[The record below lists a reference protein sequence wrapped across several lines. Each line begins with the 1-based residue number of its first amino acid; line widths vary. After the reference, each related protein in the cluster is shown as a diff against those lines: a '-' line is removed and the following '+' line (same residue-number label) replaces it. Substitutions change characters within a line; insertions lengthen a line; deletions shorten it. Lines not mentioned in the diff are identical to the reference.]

1 MPTYLA
7 MPQKEGQ
14 MQTSHRARHSLPLL
28 VGCAAA
34 ILLTT
39 SLCVTA
45 AFAVD
50 SDNFIKQA
58 LGKSARIGKLRGT
71 VGHGYRVNRLR
82 FDRHKRINSG
92 PRATPPATS
101 ASLSFSATEA
111 SSFECKL
118 DGASWASCT
127 TPKAYSSLSLGSHQF
142 SVRAKDAA
150 GNVDATPAT
159 QGWTVEATPPPP
171 PPADTT
177 APAPSDTSRPSATT
191 TSTSASFGLSATE
204 AGSSFEC
211 KLDSAGWAG
220 CTTPKA
226 YSGLTLRARPPSHCR
241 PQAGGGGGEA

>member
-82 FDRHKRINSG
+82 FDRHKRIKKPAAEPIPTPTPKTTLSADTTAPDNSITSG
-92 PRATPPATS
+92 PSATTTSTS
-101 ASLSFSATEA
+101 ASLSFAATEA

-150 GNVDATPAT
+150 GNVEATPAT
-159 QGWTVEATPPPP
+159 P
-171 PPADTT
+171 
-177 APAPSDTSRPSATT
+177 
-191 TSTSASFGLSATE
+191 
-204 AGSSFEC
+204 
-211 KLDSAGWAG
+211 
-220 CTTPKA
+220 
-226 YSGLTLRARPPSHCR
+226 
-241 PQAGGGGGEA
+241 